1 MLNIN
6 IDTTAFEKQDI
17 GKELDTLLFNSRLD
31 LLEIMQRDIEPFV
44 PMKTGRLRD
53 EVITGIGSNDEAYI
67 EYGAPYAPYVYKMGE
82 GTHFTTP
89 GTGGDWYNEA
99 AKVNSF
105 KWIVDFANIV
115 KTRMKKGSVTGWDV
129 SSGGI
134 PIVHKNNTWNI
145 EFENSWDLLLS
156 KL

>member
-53 EVITGIGSNDEAYI
+53 EVITGIDSNDEAYI
-67 EYGAPYAPYVYKMGE
+67 EYEAPYAPYVYAMGDDV
-82 GTHFTTP
+82 HYTTP
-89 GTGGDWYNEA
+89 GTSGHWYEES

-115 KTRMKKGSVTGWDV
+115 KTRMKKSSVTGWDV
-129 SSGGI
+129 SSGGRPVI
-134 PIVHKNNTWNI
+134 HKNNTWNI
-145 EFENSWDLLLS
+145 EFEHSWDLLLS